1 MYRQAIFLQMSVL
14 VFAMVCNGAHLIC
27 KNQIV
32 GRNFR
37 IGAHLISSTWFLMP
51 IARNDVLRKNYYI
64 HRMILTMSKCP
75 RKHQRSLDQRR
86 RVPQWR
92 SVTQTEAACL
102 VFTLV
107 LLSLLSS
114 NVRRPTPLKP
124 KYPQY
129 DTKKRYFRKSAEY
142 LIPGRTLKIKSSFSA
157 ALRFWSMFLLWF
169 DQFYFRSK
177 NDGWYGV
184 GWRHRRVMSS
194 SWCHRDLLLLRV
206 APFPTLGMLGMG
218 IICDTPT

>member
-1 MYRQAIFLQMSVL
+1 MDTGQWANM
-14 VFAMVCNGAHLIC
+14 
-27 KNQIV
+27 
-32 GRNFR
+32 
-37 IGAHLISSTWFLMP
+37 WE
-51 IARNDVLRKNYYI
+51 
-64 HRMILTMSKCP
+64 SK
-75 RKHQRSLDQRR
+75 RSLDQRR

-92 SVTQTEAACL
+92 CVAHTEAACL
-102 VFTLV
+102 VLTLV

-124 KYPQY
+124 KYPQS
-129 DTKKRYFRKSAEY
+129 DAKGRYFRKSAQY
-142 LIPGRTLKIKSSFSA
+142 LIPRRTPKIKSSFCA
-157 ALRFWSMFLLWF
+157 ALRFRSMLLHWF